1 MKAYVFTSALT
12 VDAEQKVRAVVV
24 LAARVAIAG
33 LAKSRRVI
41 HRAHQSFGARV
52 FVTRL
57 AKLLLGNTVVAD
69 LVVVL
74 FMFAFTTAMD
84 AIKVVHAV
92 QIFVALHADGV
103 QT

>member
-1 MKAYVFTSALT
+1 MPIETKQEVGTI
-12 VDAEQKVRAVVV
+12 VV
-24 LAARVAIAG
+24 LRARVTVIG
-33 LAKSRRVI
+33 LAKSWRI
-41 HRAHQSFGARV
+41 IDRADESFSARV
-52 FVTRL
+52 CVTWL